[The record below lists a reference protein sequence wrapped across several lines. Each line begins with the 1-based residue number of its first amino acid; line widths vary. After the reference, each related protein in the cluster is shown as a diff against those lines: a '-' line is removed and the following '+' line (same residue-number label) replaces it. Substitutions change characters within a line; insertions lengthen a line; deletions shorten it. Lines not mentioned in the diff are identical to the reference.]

1 MTAQPGVP
9 VPELPLPERLTVLP
23 RLRADA
29 LGTFEF
35 LRRRHGPIFRM
46 DLGGG
51 PVVLISHPA
60 WVEEVLFG
68 RAADVKKDQIVQSL
82 RLVIGDGLL
91 TSEGDTW
98 RSHRRRIAPSF
109 QRSALEGYAATMVAH
124 SKDAAASHRPGEL
137 GDVHHDLMALTLRI
151 VVSCLFGTDADLSGA
166 GIDRALDQFM
176 HRFVVELRTWRRVA
190 PTALLWFGRRPYRR
204 AMATFDSSFSTIIAA
219 HRARGTDGDDL
230 LSRLLAARD
239 EDGSGF
245 TDQELRDELLTLL
258 VAGHETTALAL
269 TYALAMLS
277 RAPDDQARARAEI
290 DAVLGDRDPTAAD
303 LPNLP
308 FLRAIVSET
317 LRLYPPAWGTGREVV
332 NPFKLGPWQ
341 LKVGDQATVL
351 PWLLHRDPTLWEDPL
366 VFKPERWLDGLEK
379 RLPKGQYFPFGLGPR
394 ACVGNHFAMMEMVIV
409 LAVLLRQWRV
419 LPGGPLPKLLAAV
432 TLRPLGPVAIRW
444 EPAR

>member
-1 MTAQPGVP
+1 MNATEGLPI
-9 VPELPLPERLTVLP
+9 PELTVSDRLTALP
-23 RLRADA
+23 NLRADA
-29 LGTFEF
+29 LAHFEY
-35 LRRRHGPIFRM
+35 LRRRYGPIVRM
-46 DLGGG
+46 NLGGG
-51 PVVLISHPA
+51 PVVLVSHPA
-60 WVEEVLFG
+60 WVDEVLFQ
-68 RAADVKKDQIVQSL
+68 RAADVKKDQIVQAL

-91 TSEGDTW
+91 TSEGETW

-109 QRSALEGYAATMVAH
+109 QRGALEGYAATMVAH
-124 SKDAAASHRPGEL
+124 SKDASARHKPGEL

-151 VVSCLFGTDADLSGA
+151 VVSCLFGTDADLSDA

-176 HRFVVELRTWRRVA
+176 HRFVIELRTWRRYA
-190 PTALLWFGRRPYRR
+190 PDALLWPGRRPYRH
-204 AMATFDSSFSTIIAA
+204 AMATLDASLSKVITS
-219 HRARGTDGDDL
+219 HRARGQDGDDL

-245 TDQELRDELLTLL
+245 TDQELRDELLTLM

-290 DAVLGDRDPTAAD
+290 EAVLGDRDPTAAD
-303 LPNLP
+303 VANLP
-308 FLRAIVSET
+308 FLRAVVSET
-317 LRLYPPAWGTGREVV
+317 LRLYPPAYGTGREVV
-332 NPFKLGPWQ
+332 KPFKLGPWQ

-351 PWLLHRDPTLWEDPL
+351 TWLMHRDATLWEDPL
-366 VFKPERWLDGLEK
+366 TFKPARWLDGLEK

-394 ACVGNHFAMMEMVIV
+394 TCVGNHFAMMEMVIV